1 MLIRIIY
8 VSTAAGAQTASETS
22 AILQVSQKWNRANDV
37 TGVLCEGDGVFLQC
51 LEGERR
57 MVTQLYARIYAD
69 SRHHDV
75 QMIHCESVT
84 SRRYRNWSMGHIS
97 LAEVDPVRQVNWSEF
112 DPYSSDGIAAL
123 ARIDAI
129 LANSIAE
136 PHPSKNSL

>member
-69 SRHHDV
+69 PRHHDV